1 MSELLS
7 IIKRIP
13 LKFKL
18 WLLEKKIDRGWNRD
32 LSLRI
37 DAALAALEKRQ

>member
-1 MSELLS
+1 MREHLS
-7 IIKRIP
+7 ILKRIP

-18 WLLEKKIDRGWNRD
+18 RLLEKKIDRGWNRD

-37 DAALAALEKRQ
+37 DAALAALEKSQ